1 MDKTVLS
8 FYVDDTNPYV
18 APPGAFKTFLDFVSA
33 EGAAGESSVIL
44 GYDWD
49 VHGQLTKPLTDVQGE
64 FIEQVQRAYGC
75 GVDSHCELYTHHGL
89 FDFQANRLPP
99 GVIHEGLWMYE
110 PAVTIE
116 EYKNYFS
123 NILAEGERLGFQFT
137 GLTWP
142 GCDCAACSRRYH
154 ELRELGVNDPNPNVW
169 KALLNLAKAGH
180 FRGRTVPCFFGE
192 DLEDAKAHLMARDGD
207 YGVFTLPPNAGD
219 RFGVWLNDPQYVD
232 ADYYITANGQSGRI
246 VELVRTRV
254 PYCLFFTHWQ
264 GLNPYNGV
272 GWRAFTQV
280 IRRVQRYLRE
290 QVVWMRPSEYT
301 ETLIGCTHAGG

>member
-142 GCDCAACSRRYH
+142 GCDCAAC
-154 ELRELGVNDPNPNVW
+154 
-169 KALLNLAKAGH
+169 AGATTSCASW
-180 FRGRTVPCFFGE
+180 G
-192 DLEDAKAHLMARDGD
+192 
-207 YGVFTLPPNAGD
+207 
-219 RFGVWLNDPQYVD
+219 
-232 ADYYITANGQSGRI
+232 
-246 VELVRTRV
+246 
-254 PYCLFFTHWQ
+254 
-264 GLNPYNGV
+264 
-272 GWRAFTQV
+272 
-280 IRRVQRYLRE
+280 
-290 QVVWMRPSEYT
+290 
-301 ETLIGCTHAGG
+301 